1 MTTNDGSEILI
12 HIGMDTVELDGKGFD
27 IKAKQGD
34 KVNQGDLLGYFDIDY
49 IKEAGKPVV
58 TPIVITNSDQFLD
71 VLTLDQKDIVSGEEL
86 LVVIK

>member
-1 MTTNDGSEILI
+1 MITNDGSEILI

-49 IKEAGKPVV
+49 IKEAGNPVV
-58 TPIVITNSDQFLD
+58 TPIVVTNSDQFLD